1 MGVGGTQA
9 VVMVFSGSLM
19 MRVIILQVQVGAG
32 RLGMIMDLIGAMKVI
47 VEMVVPRLMVVPVT
61 MAVGMDMRVAMFQ
74 ARTMAMRMAVSM
86 GMTRAREV
94 DMGVLMAFILSHARM
109 LTGAWKMAWVMLLF
123 LFKPRPM

>member
-47 VEMVVPRLMVVPVT
+47 VEMVVPVT

>member
-47 VEMVVPRLMVVPVT
+47 VEMVVPVT

-94 DMGVLMAFILSHARM
+94 DMGVLMAFILSHAKM

-123 LFKPRPM
+123 LSKPRPM

>member
-47 VEMVVPRLMVVPVT
+47 VEMVVPVT

-86 GMTRAREV
+86 GMTRARGV

>member
-47 VEMVVPRLMVVPVT
+47 VEMVVPVT

-94 DMGVLMAFILSHARM
+94 DMGVLMAFILSHAKM

-123 LFKPRPM
+123 LFLFKPRPM